1 MMQLNLRLCLYA
13 MRCTIWYY
21 LRNLKKRE
29 KHPWRA
35 VTFSKVEACN
45 FTQSNNPSLVL
56 CFSNRTN
63 GTESRKASHMILRN
77 HSLSYRTKKGTKE
90 KKMKSFVKRI
100 KKLTA
105 CGFERI

>member
-1 MMQLNLRLCLYA
+1 MKQVCMLVQMMQLNLRLCLYA

-56 CFSNRTN
+56 FVFQIVQ
-63 GTESRKASHMILRN
+63 MVPN
-77 HSLSYRTKKGTKE
+77 HVRRL
-90 KKMKSFVKRI
+90 I
-100 KKLTA
+100 
-105 CGFERI
+105 